1 MTTIVLPRRIARWRF
16 LSRWSLFAGAVAISA
31 AISGCVGDSGSDP
44 SDPSLAAREV
54 AAAWL
59 DARESNEVL
68 RLCGTYTSEVRDQLE
83 SGYGSCVKFYR
94 DFAKPMPK
102 GKFSLAALEVN
113 GETAV
118 AALRPKGKGLDL
130 ALSLRRIDGVWKVNL
145 VGP

>member
-1 MTTIVLPRRIARWRF
+1 M
-16 LSRWSLFAGAVAISA
+16 SA

-68 RLCGTYTSEVRDQLE
+68 RLCGMYTSEVRDQLE
-83 SGYGSCVKFYR
+83 SGYGSCVTFYR

-118 AALRPKGKGLDL
+118 AALRPKSKGLDL